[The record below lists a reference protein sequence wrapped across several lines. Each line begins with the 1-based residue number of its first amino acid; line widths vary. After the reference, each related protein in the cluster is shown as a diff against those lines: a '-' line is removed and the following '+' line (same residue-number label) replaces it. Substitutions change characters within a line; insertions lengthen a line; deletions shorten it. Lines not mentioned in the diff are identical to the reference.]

1 MKSRVFQFQCNGWLD
16 RLKFKCEERV
26 LKTITVAAAVI
37 LNEQNQLLLVRKQNT
52 QAFMQVGGKLE
63 LNEAPEIAIQR
74 EILEEIACESEIKQF
89 IGRFETAAANE
100 PDHLLVSYVY
110 EVKLKQTPRIAAE
123 IAEMKWIDLEDQAT
137 LLAPLTQ
144 HVVIPWCQQNL
155 EN

>member
-52 QAFMQVGGKLE
+52 EAFMQVGGKLE
-63 LNEAPEIAIQR
+63 SNEAPEIAMQR

-123 IAEMKWIDLEDQAT
+123 IAEMKWIDLEDQVT

>member
-1 MKSRVFQFQCNGWLD
+1 MH
-16 RLKFKCEERV
+16 RLKFKCEEKV

-63 LNEAPEIAIQR
+63 SNEAPEIAIQR

>member
-1 MKSRVFQFQCNGWLD
+1 MH

-52 QAFMQVGGKLE
+52 EAFMQVGGKLE
-63 LNEAPEIAIQR
+63 SNEAPEIAIQR

-123 IAEMKWIDLEDQAT
+123 IAEMKWIDLEDRVT

-144 HVVIPWCQQNL
+144 YVVIPWCQQNL

>member
-1 MKSRVFQFQCNGWLD
+1 MH

-52 QAFMQVGGKLE
+52 EAFMQVGGKLE
-63 LNEAPEIAIQR
+63 SNEAPEIAIQR

-89 IGRFETAAANE
+89 VGRFETAAANE

-123 IAEMKWIDLEDQAT
+123 IAEMKWIDLEDQVT